1 MLDKASNVVHD
12 YNLNVFSDPAEVK
25 IVKKETFNRWYSL
38 MPYYMALSVSRLPL
52 QVLLNLTFMAMTY
65 WMSGL
70 PEQLW
75 RFCIFVAV
83 GLMISLVA
91 EGMGL
96 AIGATFSITVNYI
109 GITICISIDSYCFT
123 ERQRGG
129 SHDYSTAHGSCYLW
143 L

>member
-1 MLDKASNVVHD
+1 MQPVDIVHF
-12 YNLNVFSDPAEVK
+12 VDPADVK
-25 IVKKETFNRWYSL
+25 VVKKETFNRWYSL
-38 MPYYMALSVSRLPL
+38 MPYYMALTISRLPL
-52 QVLLNLTFMAMTY
+52 QVLLNLTFMAVTY

-96 AIGATFSITVNYI
+96 AIGATFSITV
-109 GITICISIDSYCFT
+109 
-123 ERQRGG
+123 
-129 SHDYSTAHGSCYLW
+129 SHVKSAATLSHQLK

>member
-1 MLDKASNVVHD
+1 MQPVDIVHF
-12 YNLNVFSDPAEVK
+12 VDPADVK
-25 IVKKETFNRWYSL
+25 VVKKETFNRWYSL
-38 MPYYMALSVSRLPL
+38 MPYYMALTISRLPL
-52 QVLLNLTFMAMTY
+52 QVLLNLTFMAVTY

-96 AIGATFSITVNYI
+96 AIGATFSITV
-109 GITICISIDSYCFT
+109 
-123 ERQRGG
+123 
-129 SHDYSTAHGSCYLW
+129 SHAKSAATLSHQL
-143 L
+143 